1 MNLQADKRIVL
12 TLDAGGTN
20 LVFNAIRGGDE
31 LFTPFRIK
39 SKSASLDEILQKII
53 DGFQQVKRDLPYEA
67 SAISFCFPG
76 PADYPNGIIGDL
88 QNLPLFRGG
97 VALKAMLEEQFGI
110 PVFINNDG
118 DLFTFG
124 EAISGLLP
132 EINRLLENSS
142 NPRRY
147 KNLFGITLGT
157 GFGGGMVFDGKMFQ
171 GDNSTGGEINRLR
184 NKLYPETSAEDS
196 VTIRAIKRIYQKEA
210 GIEPKEEISPK
221 TIADIA
227 EEKATG
233 NKRAAILAYEELGI
247 VAGDALA
254 DTMTLFDGL
263 VVIGGGLS
271 KAHKLFIQTM
281 VDEMN
286 APLRTLAGEALD
298 RMEVIALNLENP
310 VELDEFLRNRSKQI
324 RVPFSKNTV
333 TYDPSTYIGVGVSRL
348 GTSKAV
354 SIGAYAFALD
364 KLDSN

>member
-97 VALKAMLEEQFGI
+97 VAWKAMLEEQFGI

-147 KNLFGITLGT
+147 KNLFGITLGAQDLAAGWCLT
-157 GFGGGMVFDGKMFQ
+157 AKC
-171 GDNSTGGEINRLR
+171 SRATITGGEINRLR

-210 GIEPKEEISPK
+210 GK
-221 TIADIA
+221 
-227 EEKATG
+227 
-233 NKRAAILAYEELGI
+233 Y
-247 VAGDALA
+247 
-254 DTMTLFDGL
+254 
-263 VVIGGGLS
+263 
-271 KAHKLFIQTM
+271 
-281 VDEMN
+281 
-286 APLRTLAGEALD
+286 RT
-298 RMEVIALNLENP
+298 
-310 VELDEFLRNRSKQI
+310 
-324 RVPFSKNTV
+324 
-333 TYDPSTYIGVGVSRL
+333 
-348 GTSKAV
+348 
-354 SIGAYAFALD
+354 
-364 KLDSN
+364 